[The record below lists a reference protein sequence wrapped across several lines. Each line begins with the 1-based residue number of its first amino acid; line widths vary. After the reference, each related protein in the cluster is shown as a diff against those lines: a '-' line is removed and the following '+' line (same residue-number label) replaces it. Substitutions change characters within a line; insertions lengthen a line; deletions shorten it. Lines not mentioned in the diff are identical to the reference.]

1 MLRSDKQV
9 NFSSSIQSPMS
20 CFGRGRTTS
29 ALVFIEHAMP
39 SDLTNDGQWKNN
51 ITTFPLISSYFIEML
66 KKHERKRYIFIRRS
80 RKKRKRT
87 GSKMFFSRSEEM
99 FASLRQA
106 FNKSIQLYAVIIHNL
121 VRNSYKF
128 LRKCTYNKINP
139 FKSSSYVRMHKI
151 CI

>member
-1 MLRSDKQV
+1 MVIKTNNNKKYICSSYNRKNKRNSIITHDRRCLLRSDKQV

-66 KKHERKRYIFIRRS
+66 KKGMKENA
-80 RKKRKRT
+80 T
-87 GSKMFFSRSEEM
+87 FS
-99 FASLRQA
+99 
-106 FNKSIQLYAVIIHNL
+106 
-121 VRNSYKF
+121 
-128 LRKCTYNKINP
+128 
-139 FKSSSYVRMHKI
+139 
-151 CI
+151 